1 MGEKQEHGSPSTCPY
16 THMEHLKR
24 WNRER
29 ERLKRAQDTPAT
41 PSNNY
46 ARHPGEQSRGGSFS
60 VENASARLPERHLN
74 SNPKKLAAASVDA
87 TTVGANGAIGSEAS
101 KGGKLSATATAEA
114 GCAVHGGEEEEEEE
128 DASASRSISH
138 GSLEVSGSFAD
149 LPGSPRRCLRFSSGS
164 KAPVSFLRCCLSWGG
179 GLQEEMVPVE
189 GCELRPVL
197 LIKDTRGALVNDD
210 GDAPG
215 GPPPYPC
222 RVLYRWQRGPPRA
235 VCALHPHREA
245 KLQCVAS
252 LRCFCG
258 YRCFSAGMQQLRRF
272 FLSGGLSPL
281 PSHPNPCT
289 YGAPCRP
296 FSWHDIDEE
305 RETDVQHLALLTQAG
320 LVDVVDPRGLA
331 GGGAPRGAPKGA
343 PSKGIAG
350 SEQPWHEF
358 STGKVI
364 PVSAPP
370 SAVHEEDEEGEGP
383 PSLEDGGLC
392 RLLLGIIHDPSERGL
407 SRGCA
412 PGSEE
417 LGGTCQ
423 GPLAATLSG
432 GRRQQP
438 FGWSTRGGGESNSS
452 GLSAPSAAASS
463 SLRRGLFSPH
473 LMPPFDV
480 GDSPFPAA
488 DFGEG
493 LLGAPQGGGAP
504 EAPGGCPAAAA
515 DYGDFLPPLGSSG
528 SSSLRV
534 SIMSWNVLAELYSTV
549 AAFPHC
555 EAYALSWPYRKQRII
570 QEILT
575 HKPDIVCLQEVERE
589 HYEDFF
595 LPQLAAEGYAGVYK
609 QKTAEIFAASSSSQ
623 RGGGRFTM
631 DGCASFY
638 LMHKYR
644 LIDSAALEFSA
655 LTDATAHSQESQEQ
669 RPEQSHGGSELQ
681 REPKLLL
688 LANTHVAA
696 NPDSND
702 VKIWQTQTLL
712 GALDSYLSCFPS
724 RPPALLL
731 CGDFNSSP
739 DSAVYRL
746 LLTGACDEQH
756 QDFAADANG
765 ILRDCHI
772 GHSLMLSSAYA
783 LGKALR
789 ENLDPYDFE
798 VSQQCEPPF
807 TNYTGNFTGC
817 LDYIFFS
824 ASELRLA
831 ALMEP
836 VSETQ
841 LFMEAETLHLRSAA
855 LPSPL
860 RPSDHVPLIAEFD
873 WIEDPLT
880 ANPLQS
886 STPLDVIH

>member
-1 MGEKQEHGSPSTCPY
+1 MS
-16 THMEHLKR
+16 
-24 WNRER
+24 
-29 ERLKRAQDTPAT
+29 
-41 PSNNY
+41 
-46 ARHPGEQSRGGSFS
+46 
-60 VENASARLPERHLN
+60 
-74 SNPKKLAAASVDA
+74 
-87 TTVGANGAIGSEAS
+87 
-101 KGGKLSATATAEA
+101 
-114 GCAVHGGEEEEEEE
+114 
-128 DASASRSISH
+128 ASASRSISH

-197 LIKDTRGALVNDD
+197 LIKDTRGALVNDEALQLGGGSPCVSEWVHLAEAERRSSSAD
-210 GDAPG
+210 VEGAAGSALLASGDAPG

-370 SAVHEEDEEGEGP
+370 SAVHEEDEEGEVEEEWGAPRGP
-383 PSLEDGGLC
+383 PPRQSHAKGWSVVSYEKNYAPEPGDAGHQLQFEALIVTDEVLLEFELAQRQQRLRAKGRAPRHHSQPGEGAPDEQTDDGEADFGRLSIFDWAPRDSSFYRCIRTAFCLPKVGAPKPRRRWLMPPSSRHHPRPIGEGPLERMRSRQFLSKGPLPRSLLPKLDDIVQGMLC
-392 RLLLGIIHDPSERGL
+392 EGMNPAAFPWLRS
-407 SRGCA
+407 SRGPPQGCL
-412 PGSEE
+412 PGEE
-417 LGGTCQ
+417 LGGT
-423 GPLAATLSG
+423 S
-432 GRRQQP
+432 
-438 FGWSTRGGGESNSS
+438 
-452 GLSAPSAAASS
+452 
-463 SLRRGLFSPH
+463 
-473 LMPPFDV
+473 
-480 GDSPFPAA
+480 
-488 DFGEG
+488 
-493 LLGAPQGGGAP
+493 
-504 EAPGGCPAAAA
+504 
-515 DYGDFLPPLGSSG
+515 
-528 SSSLRV
+528 
-534 SIMSWNVLAELYSTV
+534 ELYSTV

-638 LMHKYR
+638 LMHNTPARGKDGPPKR
-644 LIDSAALEFSA
+644 LLKDNIALLLLFE
-655 LTDATAHSQESQEQ
+655 LKTDATAHSQESQEQ